1 MVKER
6 VNATTEM
13 AIKIRDAVQELL
25 AQEGKDSPVMEDEAM
40 WLAMQMICGPH
51 EAAMVVTRCQN
62 RS

>member
-1 MVKER
+1 MVNER
-6 VNATTEM
+6 INATTEM

-51 EAAMVVTRCQN
+51 EAAMVVTRSQI
-62 RS
+62 RP